1 MPEATYVPPEQQSAE
16 DLRYMREALAMA
28 QEAFDAAEIPVG
40 SVFVRN
46 GAIIAKARNRTNE
59 LMNVSAAAGVS
70 GKGFVWRRRTA
81 GTSSSSSP
89 CPSSCSP

>member
-40 SVFVRN
+40 SVFVRQ
-46 GAIIAKARNRTNE
+46 GKIIAKARNRTNE
-59 LMNVSAAAGVS
+59 LMNVSARVEREERSAACGSQAPAAVAAP
-70 GKGFVWRRRTA
+70 A
-81 GTSSSSSP
+81 GR
-89 CPSSCSP
+89 C